1 MRLPF
6 LSSSESRGEGG
17 GVAFWVRHLFC
28 GESSTRG
35 PRLPSLGPTPGGSET
50 GRNTPTPWD
59 WEAESPN
66 ELHVQLPSLNKSHSA
81 FI

>member
-35 PRLPSLGPTPGGSET
+35 PRLPSLGPAPGGSAAD
-50 GRNTPTPWD
+50 RNTPTPCAWD
-59 WEAESPN
+59 AEN
-66 ELHVQLPSLNKSHSA
+66 RVG
-81 FI
+81 FILKDMPLKKHIVAVI

>member
-6 LSSSESRGEGG
+6 FSSSESRGEGG

-35 PRLPSLGPTPGGSET
+35 PRHPSLGPAAGGSEA
-50 GRNTPTPWD
+50 GRNTPTPCAWD
-59 WEAESPN
+59 LEKTSE
-66 ELHVQLPSLNKSHSA
+66 
-81 FI
+81 